1 MRNAEG
7 YVQCRRGFDT
17 LGEHVFAIIPS
28 GVLKATRLLSSNI
41 VTSADMWKQFSSLG
55 LSKWLIRTPDR
66 AASCG
71 TEASAMSFGLFEE
84 QNHTI
89 RCTRTGISF
98 G

>member
-1 MRNAEG
+1 
-7 YVQCRRGFDT
+7 
-17 LGEHVFAIIPS
+17 
-28 GVLKATRLLSSNI
+28 
-41 VTSADMWKQFSSLG
+41 
-55 LSKWLIRTPDR
+55 LIRTPDR